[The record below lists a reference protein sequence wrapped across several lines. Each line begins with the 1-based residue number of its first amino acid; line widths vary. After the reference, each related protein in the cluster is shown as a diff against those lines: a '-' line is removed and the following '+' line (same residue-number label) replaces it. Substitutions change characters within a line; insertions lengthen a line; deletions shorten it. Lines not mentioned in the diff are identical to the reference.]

1 MLSLLDRK
9 KRSRVA
15 SRALL
20 ESHRSGF
27 GWGRNEARD
36 MIRSMTGYAKAEH
49 RAENGWLQW
58 ELRSVNHRHFGVDL
72 SVPAVFRELELEFR
86 GLLANRIGR
95 GQVDARL
102 AWRPADKFAGQIK
115 INTGLAVRL
124 IGYARVLAEQM
135 RRPAPVSPLDVMRW
149 PGVTEEKVADQSHM
163 SGDARKLLHKALDE
177 LRKVQ
182 ASEGRKLGR
191 AIESR
196 CVKME
201 ELLEQFRERVP
212 DLRRQSRERIQE
224 RLDAIQ
230 ARVNSE
236 RLEQE
241 VALLLM
247 RHDISEELDRLDA
260 HLTELKAM
268 LKASEPSGKRIS
280 FLLQE
285 IGREAN
291 TLAAKSG
298 DAQGT
303 HEAVDMRVLVEQM
316 REQAQNIL

>member
-1 MLSLLDRK
+1 
-9 KRSRVA
+9 
-15 SRALL
+15 
-20 ESHRSGF
+20 
-27 GWGRNEARD
+27 

-58 ELRSVNHRHFGVDL
+58 ELRSLNHRHFDVDL
-72 SVPAVFRELELEFR
+72 RVPAVFRELESEFR
-86 GLLANRIGR
+86 GLLASRIGR

-102 AWRPADKFAGQIK
+102 AWRPAEKFAGQIK
-115 INTGLAVRL
+115 VNTGLAVRL
-124 IGYARVLAEQM
+124 IGYSRVLAEQM

-149 PGVTEEKVADQSHM
+149 PGVIEEQVADQSHLC
-163 SGDARKLLHKALDE
+163 GDARKLLHKVLDE
-177 LRKVQ
+177 LEKVQ
-182 ASEGRKLGR
+182 ASEGRKLGS

-196 CVKME
+196 CLKME
-201 ELLEQFRERVP
+201 ELLTQFRARIP
-212 DLRRQSRERIQE
+212 ALREKNRKRMQD

-230 ARVNSE
+230 MQVDSE
-236 RLEQE
+236 RLEKE
-241 VALLLM
+241 LAVLLM
-247 RHDISEELDRLDA
+247 RQDVSEELDRLDA
-260 HLTELKAM
+260 HLAELRLT
-268 LKASEPSGKRIS
+268 LKASDPIGKRIN

-285 IGREAN
+285 IGRETN